1 MLSKGALPPKNDLSV
16 TRRYRV
22 GKATVARIAPLT
34 EPGDPPQPSDF
45 GYLKPERARRGAVL
59 SGAAPIPQGS
69 SPSQSQA
76 VSTVSPVAT
85 STLDATTRFARS
97 YILAKR

>member
-1 MLSKGALPPKNDLSV
+1 MPSKGALPPKNDLSV
-16 TRRYRV
+16 TRRYCV
-22 GKATVARIAPLT
+22 GNATVARIAPQT
-34 EPGDPPQPSDF
+34 KAGDPPQPSDF
-45 GYLKPERARRGAVL
+45 GYLKPKRARRGAVL
-59 SGAAPIPQGS
+59 SGAAPIRQGR

-76 VSTVSPVAT
+76 VSTVSPVAK